1 MGIPMQVLE
10 MRGTHALC
18 EADGR
23 QEIVDMILVGE
34 QPVGT
39 WILNF
44 LGSAREVLSPE
55 NAAQIS
61 QAMTALS
68 QIMQGTEQIDHLF
81 ADLIDREPQLP
92 EHLQPDRKVDDIT
105 FN

>member
-55 NAAQIS
+55 NATQIS